1 MAGRNL
7 FADQQSNGR
16 NLFAKGGLYGLATN
30 TRDIRDASVSGD
42 SSLSGQGTGGEG
54 VSDASAGRDE
64 GFPGSSFIEPAAT
77 LISGAIAEPLAGLG
91 GIAKTITSGAE
102 AGAKTVEAIR
112 EGLTYQPRTQE
123 GQEGLQAVGETLEP
137 VAEALKGAETF
148 LGDET
153 FEATGSPALAA
164 AATTIP
170 TVIMEVIGV
179 AGAKGAVR
187 GKRKIS
193 ESKAIK
199 KSIIES
205 APSIEEIK
213 RVSNEVFKELDE
225 SGASIKKSTYR
236 GLVDKIRSRTKKA
249 GIDKGVTPDSFAALK
264 RLESD
269 LGSAKSLA
277 EINILREV
285 ASGAKGAMKKN
296 DQRIAGIMVDS
307 IDEFLD
313 DLSPSS
319 IQSATVK
326 ASEIGPK
333 YKVARELWGRARRS
347 ETLIDAMG
355 RAKDSASG
363 FQNGMVQEFRR
374 IIKSKKESRFFSP
387 RELDYMK
394 KVSRGTTPVNVS
406 KFIGRFGLTE
416 GQTTSFIGASV
427 GAYAGASVFGG
438 PGAVIVPAIGQVSK
452 MLAQRLT
459 KSNAKFADT
468 IVRAGKDAE
477 KITSIYLKNTAKGKR
492 SASELSELLLRPDI
506 ALDAAID
513 SSNVLL
519 REAAEIAK
527 GNRILSAVAATA
539 ASAGAIKETQEQ
551 QNVR

>member
-1 MAGRNL
+1 
-7 FADQQSNGR
+7 
-16 NLFAKGGLYGLATN
+16 
-30 TRDIRDASVSGD
+30 
-42 SSLSGQGTGGEG
+42 
-54 VSDASAGRDE
+54 
-64 GFPGSSFIEPAAT
+64 
-77 LISGAIAEPLAGLG
+77 
-91 GIAKTITSGAE
+91 
-102 AGAKTVEAIR
+102 
-112 EGLTYQPRTQE
+112 
-123 GQEGLQAVGETLEP
+123 
-137 VAEALKGAETF
+137 
-148 LGDET
+148 
-153 FEATGSPALAA
+153 
-164 AATTIP
+164 
-170 TVIMEVIGV
+170 
-179 AGAKGAVR
+179 
-187 GKRKIS
+187 
-193 ESKAIK
+193 
-199 KSIIES
+199 
-205 APSIEEIK
+205 
-213 RVSNEVFKELDE
+213 
-225 SGASIKKSTYR
+225 
-236 GLVDKIRSRTKKA
+236 
-249 GIDKGVTPDSFAALK
+249 
-264 RLESD
+264 
-269 LGSAKSLA
+269 A